1 MLQNSFGVQLSYA
14 SVDRGD
20 GSDPRTAAQDV
31 LARLRV
37 LAGLRDATGDW
48 GDAQDAVLAIPL
60 TDDRHVLTLDDEDG
74 VASTLSTAELRAAF
88 QEHGLTLWLDADDD
102 TEDDTDEEADD
113 ALDISVEGDVD
124 GEDAEEDM
132 VDIDPALF
140 DTPTVQVS
148 AFSHRG
154 PTIARVL
161 ASARRTPVDH
171 RESGDWSLQ
180 QFESAD
186 PTADWVSSRAELPL
200 IELSRTESGAWFDVT
215 AVGTGTV
222 PFWPDAERDT
232 RAVLD
237 IDAIRVPETA
247 EIYRRLLT
255 EGDGSRDE
263 LLGLAAVVPLDL
275 DAAHRALIP
284 ESLGGVVGSEAR
296 LRAFVAAFGVAPDL
310 IEAAFAEN
318 ATVPQRRFL
327 PTGWWPTLRETAIA
341 GMGELSP
348 LTRRRRPLV
357 RLEDAL
363 LRRPA
368 LGLSVTLGELGTG
381 VWAASRWRGLGRFLG
396 VLLIVDAVIDTAIW
410 VTRIRRGRRP

>member
-20 GSDPRTAAQDV
+20 GSDPRAAAQDV

-48 GDAQDAVLAIPL
+48 GDAQEAVLAIPL

-74 VASTLSTAELRAAF
+74 IASTLTTAELRAAF
-88 QEHGLTLWLDADDD
+88 REHGLTLWLDADDGI
-102 TEDDTDEEADD
+102 DEEADV
-113 ALDISVEGDVD
+113 ALDISVEGDAD
-124 GEDAEEDM
+124 GEESEEDM

-140 DTPTVQVS
+140 DAPTVQVS

-161 ASARRTPVDH
+161 ASARRTPVVH

-186 PTADWVSSRAELPL
+186 PTADWISSRAELPL

-237 IDAIRVPETA
+237 IEAIRIPETA

-263 LLGLAAVVPLDL
+263 LLGIAAVVPLDV
-275 DAAHRALIP
+275 DAAHRALMP
-284 ESLGGVVGSEAR
+284 EALGGVIGSEAR
-296 LRAFVAAFGVAPDL
+296 LRAFVAAFGVSPDL
-310 IEAAFAEN
+310 IGAAFAEN
-318 ATVPQRRFL
+318 ATVPERRFL

-368 LGLSVTLGELGTG
+368 LGLAVTLGELGTG
-381 VWAASRWRGLGRFLG
+381 VWAASRGRRLGRSLG
-396 VLLIVDAVIDTAIW
+396 VLLILDAAIDTAIW
-410 VTRIRRGRRP
+410 VARIRRGRRP

>member
-20 GSDPRTAAQDV
+20 GSDPRAAAQDV

-37 LAGLRDATGDW
+37 LAGVRDATGDW
-48 GDAQDAVLAIPL
+48 GDAQDAVLTIPL
-60 TDDRHVLTLDDEDG
+60 TDDRHVLTLNDEDG
-74 VASTLSTAELRAAF
+74 VSSTLTTAELRAAF
-88 QEHGLTLWLDADDD
+88 QEQGLTLWLDADDD
-102 TEDDTDEEADD
+102 TDEDVDD
-113 ALDISVEGDVD
+113 ALDISVEGDAD
-124 GEDAEEDM
+124 GEDSAEDM
-132 VDIDPALF
+132 DDIDPALF
-140 DTPTVQVS
+140 DAPTVQVS

-237 IDAIRVPETA
+237 IEAIRVPETA

-255 EGDGSRDE
+255 EGDGNRDE
-263 LLGLAAVVPLDL
+263 LLGIAAVVPLDV

-284 ESLGGVVGSEAR
+284 ESLGGVIGSEAR

-310 IEAAFAEN
+310 IDAAFAEN
-318 ATVPQRRFL
+318 ATVPERRFL
-327 PTGWWPTLRETAIA
+327 PTGWWPTLWETAIA

-368 LGLSVTLGELGTG
+368 LGLAVTLGELGTG
-381 VWAASRWRGLGRFLG
+381 VWAASRRRGPGRFLG
-396 VLLIVDAVIDTAIW
+396 VLLIVDAVIDAAIW